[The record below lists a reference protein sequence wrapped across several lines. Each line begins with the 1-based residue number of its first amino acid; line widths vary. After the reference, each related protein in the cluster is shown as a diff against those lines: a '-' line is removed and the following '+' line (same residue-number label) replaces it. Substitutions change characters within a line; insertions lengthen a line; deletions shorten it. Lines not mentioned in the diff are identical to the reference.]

1 MIEFLTNWLEIPILG
16 VVAAGGILVL
26 VHDRMKGVAGLAVQ
40 YGCVAWLLT
49 GIVPLQVVGIK
60 LFAGLLT
67 ALILFSTLRTRASL
81 GGSSLSEYE
90 TGRSFRAIAYFLIMI
105 ASYGIF
111 SSGWLSLPISNENLL
126 LGAILLVG
134 SGLLQVGIF
143 QQPYSIGLGLI
154 TLISGFEILYT
165 GLEPSLAMVAL
176 LAAVHVGLALVISYM
191 ELIVPPSRTNAGEAE

>member
-1 MIEFLTNWLEIPILG
+1 MMEFLTSWLEIPVLG
-16 VVAAGGILVL
+16 IVAAGATLIL
-26 VHDRMKGVAGLAVQ
+26 VHDRAKCVAALAVQ
-40 YGCVAWLLT
+40 YSCVAWLLT
-49 GIVPLQVVGIK
+49 PIVQLQVVGIK

-67 ALILFSTLRTRASL
+67 ALVLISTQRTRASL
-81 GGSSLSEYE
+81 DGSSLTEYE

-111 SSGWLSLPISNENLL
+111 SSGWLNLPIYNESVL
-126 LGAILLVG
+126 LGAILLSG

-176 LAAVHVGLALVISYM
+176 LAAVHVGLALVISYL
-191 ELIVPPSRTNAGEAE
+191 ELIVPPSKTSTGESG